1 MSKARAEKHGGHLL
15 MGIAARVHSVGTRQQ
30 GGKEFVASLIINYPS
45 NVSHVLYNA
54 FNFAMFAY
62 HLC

>member
-1 MSKARAEKHGGHLL
+1 

-62 HLC
+62 HPC